1 MIKFIANYLVAFET
15 KRKTYELK
23 RNSFANGLK

>member
-1 MIKFIANYLVAFET
+1 MIKFIANFLATFET

-23 RNSFANGLK
+23 RNNFANGLE

>member
-1 MIKFIANYLVAFET
+1 MIKFITNYYVPFET

-23 RNSFANGLK
+23 RNSLANSLK